1 MYTVVYAH
9 IIQMIWGYDVAACLF
24 FKSIM
29 ITSSII
35 QIARLYLEIHEYV
48 YTYTNAYNNNEKE
61 IVNLNESKKK
71 VDERVWR
78 EENEND
84 VVML

>member
-1 MYTVVYAH
+1 
-9 IIQMIWGYDVAACLF
+9 
-24 FKSIM
+24 M

-48 YTYTNAYNNNEKE
+48 YTYTNDYNNNEKE

-71 VDERVWR
+71 IYGRVWR

-84 VVML
+84 VLML